1 MPLLTMVV
9 VLIVVGFAM
18 YAVNYHV
25 PLEPKI
31 KQILNGVVTLAVMIW
46 VLNVFGIW
54 AWLVAIT
61 VRGHR

>member
-1 MPLLTMVV
+1 MVV

-31 KQILNGVVTLAVMIW
+31 KQILNGVVTMAVVIW
-46 VLNVFGIW
+46 VLQVFGFW
-54 AWLVAIT
+54 GFLVAIT